1 MMKQL
6 VAFSCLCW
14 FFGPSAGGGAV
25 FAQGQGESDLRGRME
40 SRRAEVAPVD
50 ESEAETGPRSKFPGM
65 GSIDAWRSSLPELRA
80 GNRCMKEKQWDEAI
94 AHYKASVD
102 LYEYQ
107 PRCWLQMGRA
117 LQRKGADV
125 ADQEKC
131 FRKALKLDQTNWHSW
146 KELANIL
153 YMTKR
158 YGEARESLASA
169 IQLNPPPQ
177 GKQELERMIKDVD
190 SAQRGADTS
199 GRNTG
204 D

>member
-1 MMKQL
+1 MIKKL
-6 VAFSCLCW
+6 VAFGCLCW
-14 FFGPSAGGGAV
+14 LLESSASTV
-25 FAQGQGESDLRGRME
+25 LAQEQREGSLRGPME
-40 SRRAEVAPVD
+40 GRRGEAEPGD
-50 ESEAETGPRSKFPGM
+50 ESEQEAGPRSKFPGV

-94 AHYKASVD
+94 AHYKAAID

-107 PRCWLQMGRA
+107 PRGWLQMGRA
-117 LQRKGADV
+117 LQRKGANVD
-125 ADQEKC
+125 DQEKC
-131 FRKALKLDQTNWHSW
+131 FRKALKLDQTNWHAW

-153 YMTKR
+153 YETKR
-158 YGEARESLASA
+158 YEEARESLASA

-190 SAQRGADTS
+190 SAERNSDTA
-199 GRNTG
+199 GRNTA